1 MKRTEQLYVVLATQF
16 LVTFSLM
23 VLIPVMPIYL
33 EQLSQS
39 NSVSGLASAMA
50 LSAPAIGALLSAP
63 LIGMFADKFP
73 YKPVFMYSLTAY
85 LVSLFTMAWSDS
97 IALFIAARFLLGL
110 SGVGLILTLYFSRE
124 LTLSQGRQL
133 ALQQQAIALACLTGP
148 IVGGFSLQSVGM
160 GTVLWGVAYLS
171 LICLTISIFL
181 LKSRASS
188 YDHECHKD
196 ETEVAKKTPLSS
208 QIWVWLIAGALSH
221 AGAFALVVGFAL
233 FMTQNWQSVDTASQI
248 GLIHALSWCGTFAL
262 AGYWGRKIE
271 LKLSA
276 QSFALGALGCG
287 LCIILIGIAPALWI
301 IAVLRILQGCFFA
314 SQTQC
319 FIAQINEMSS
329 QAQQGKALGFAKSA
343 QVVGQLL
350 GPFAVALCF
359 SYFGAESALWIT
371 AGFFIAAAAL
381 VAFLLWSLQVNFK
394 VKTQ

>member
-1 MKRTEQLYVVLATQF
+1 
-16 LVTFSLM
+16 M

-39 NSVSGLASAMA
+39 NSVSGFASAMA

-63 LIGMFADKFP
+63 MIGMFADKFP

-97 IALFIAARFLLGL
+97 IVLFIAARFLLGL

-188 YDHECHKD
+188 YDHEDKKV
-196 ETEVAKKTPLSS
+196 ETEVAKKAPLSS
-208 QIWVWLIAGALSH
+208 
-221 AGAFALVVGFAL
+221 
-233 FMTQNWQSVDTASQI
+233 
-248 GLIHALSWCGTFAL
+248 
-262 AGYWGRKIE
+262 
-271 LKLSA
+271 
-276 QSFALGALGCG
+276 
-287 LCIILIGIAPALWI
+287 
-301 IAVLRILQGCFFA
+301 
-314 SQTQC
+314 
-319 FIAQINEMSS
+319 
-329 QAQQGKALGFAKSA
+329 
-343 QVVGQLL
+343 
-350 GPFAVALCF
+350 
-359 SYFGAESALWIT
+359 
-371 AGFFIAAAAL
+371 
-381 VAFLLWSLQVNFK
+381 
-394 VKTQ
+394 